1 MYDSIVL
8 VKQVP
13 DTANITGRVMKD
25 DGTVNRAMLPAVFN
39 LEDRVALELAL
50 RIKDTHGG
58 RVTALTMGPPRAAQI
73 LRECLFLG
81 ADAVYLVSDRRF
93 AGADTLAT
101 SYVLSRAI
109 ATLPK
114 FDLVF
119 AGRQAIDGDTA
130 QVGPQTAEKL
140 GLPQITCTE
149 EILELGDD
157 TVTARRRTDGGYQ
170 VLRSSLPVLLTV
182 IKGAAEPRPFN
193 ARRAMAF
200 KKAMTRAELEKFARA
215 NSCGDPEQLARDY
228 QSRGLL
234 IPTLGADDLS
244 IEIERCGLN
253 GSPTKVFKIE
263 SVVLGGGQHE
273 RVESTND
280 GLRRLVE
287 GLMQD
292 HILG

>member
-50 RIKDTHGG
+50 QTKDIHGG
-58 RVTALTMGPPRAAQI
+58 RVTAVSMGPPRAAQI

-101 SYVLSRAI
+101 SYVLSRVITALGKVDI
-109 ATLPK
+109 
-114 FDLVF
+114 VF

-140 GLPQITCTE
+140 GLPQITCAE
-149 EILELGDD
+149 KILELGNGKI
-157 TVTARRRTDGGYQ
+157 TVRRRIDGGYQ
-170 VLRSSLPVLLTV
+170 VLRSPLPVLLTV

-193 ARRAMAF
+193 AQRTMTF
-200 KKAMTRAELEKFARA
+200 KKAMTRAELEKLAQA
-215 NSCGDPEQLARDY
+215 KSSQEPEQLVRDY
-228 QSRGLL
+228 RARGLL
-234 IPTLGADDLS
+234 IPTLGAEDLP
-244 IEIERCGLN
+244 IEIERCGLI
-253 GSPTKVFKIE
+253 GSPTKVHKIE
-263 SVVLGGGQHE
+263 SVVLRGGQHE
-273 RVESTND
+273 RVEPTND

-287 GLMQD
+287 SLMQD